1 MPWSKRAPHNL
12 QGALTLSALAA
23 ITGTV
28 QQGQDQFH
36 QLHPLFPASPLLPLR
51 SSALKVDC
59 IGAIGAIGALMNRV
73 RQPRKMVAL
82 GLNAEMGTAA
92 GADELVEVPYR
103 DFRPGPKRTPFFYRR
118 VLSRARRKE
127 FDKNGQTIKV
137 LKVIDY
143 VDS

>member
-1 MPWSKRAPHNL
+1 MLPTWPNDTPFRRKDCNPVL
-12 QGALTLSALAA
+12 FG
-23 ITGTV
+23 
-28 QQGQDQFH
+28 
-36 QLHPLFPASPLLPLR
+36 PLE
-51 SSALKVDC
+51 
-59 IGAIGAIGALMNRV
+59 AIGAIGALMNRV
-73 RQPRKMVAL
+73 RQPRTLVVL